1 MMIKINEKSYI
12 PYYGLGIVYGQ
23 HLKQYSK
30 AIFYTEKAIKI
41 NPNSTDALHNLGYLY
56 QLKGDIKKACSNYQ
70 KSYNLGSTKSFT
82 FMKRL
87 GCK

>member
-1 MMIKINEKSYI
+1 MDNIAHI
-12 PYYGLGIVYGQ
+12 PRQ
-23 HLKQYSK
+23 
-30 AIFYTEKAIKI
+30 FYTEKAKI
-41 NPNSTDALHNLGYLY
+41 IPNSTNVLHLGYLY